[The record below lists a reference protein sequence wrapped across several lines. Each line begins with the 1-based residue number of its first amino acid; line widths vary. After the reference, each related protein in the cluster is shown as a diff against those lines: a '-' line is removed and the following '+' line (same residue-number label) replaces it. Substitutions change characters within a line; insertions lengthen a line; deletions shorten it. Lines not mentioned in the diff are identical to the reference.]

1 MQTIL
6 AVWSACVQVRNC
18 RPFCKHWKLPK
29 CQLSRP
35 ILFRSIL
42 ALSKPYRSHCLN
54 RTGLLATK
62 CSKSTTAKNF
72 HQETTH
78 ILNSFYSCSC
88 YHFIPAAVII
98 SFLQL
103 LSFHSCSCF
112 KTNKS
117 AYTWHQSLFPQ
128 VVNHFFSG
136 QDCCW
141 SGGKPTWGWRI
152 KVGWNFI
159 WFPCHKKQAFTTC
172 IARGGLRS
180 WPCWSGGKPTCVNVK
195 TTFKS

>member
-1 MQTIL
+1 MVNIRCHKIDKVSPCGPEPKMQTIL
-6 AVWSACVQVRNC
+6 AVWSACIQVRNC

-35 ILFRSIL
+35 VLFRSIL

-54 RTGLLATK
+54 GTGLLATK

-141 SGGKPTWGWRI
+141 SGGKPT
-152 KVGWNFI
+152 
-159 WFPCHKKQAFTTC
+159 
-172 IARGGLRS
+172 
-180 WPCWSGGKPTCVNVK
+180 CVNVK
-195 TTFKS
+195 TTFKSWRTCFLSDCKWNKVEIWIRMQT

>member
-1 MQTIL
+1 MSTVQACTFPKYFGTFQTIS
-6 AVWSACVQVRNC
+6 V
-18 RPFCKHWKLPK
+18 
-29 CQLSRP
+29 
-35 ILFRSIL
+35 
-42 ALSKPYRSHCLN
+42 ALLKWN
-54 RTGLLATK
+54 RTFSNKMLKKHYG
-62 CSKSTTAKNF
+62 
-72 HQETTH
+72 QELSPRNYSYLEF
-78 ILNSFYSCSC
+78 IL
-88 YHFIPAAVII
+88 
-98 SFLQL
+98 FLQL

-180 WPCWSGGKPTCVNVK
+180 WPCWSRGKPTCVNVK
-195 TTFKS
+195 TTFKSCRTCFLSGCKWNKVEIWIRMQT

>member
-1 MQTIL
+1 MKNVRWLEKSTPPPAVVVVYPYHTPPIQEEETVRENTVLKPLGPYCSGHISMVNIRCHKIDKVSPCGPEPKMQTIL

-35 ILFRSIL
+35 VLFRSIL

-54 RTGLLATK
+54 GTGLLATK
-62 CSKSTTAKNF
+62 CSKSTTAKNY
-72 HQETTH
+72 HQEITH

-103 LSFHSCSCF
+103 F
-112 KTNKS
+112 
-117 AYTWHQSLFPQ
+117 
-128 VVNHFFSG
+128 
-136 QDCCW
+136 
-141 SGGKPTWGWRI
+141 
-152 KVGWNFI
+152 
-159 WFPCHKKQAFTTC
+159 
-172 IARGGLRS
+172 
-180 WPCWSGGKPTCVNVK
+180 
-195 TTFKS
+195 